1 MPTRLAPVSETT
13 KPAPFPFETADLQDD
28 AAVKTNAGADAA
40 LPTDAALQDVKVPPP
55 GDRSVSATE
64 APVIPITDQP
74 RLLVLDGHSM
84 AFRAFFALPA
94 DKFSTANG
102 QHTNAIH
109 GFTSMLINLI
119 KEQKPTHVA
128 VAFDVSDET
137 THRKAEYSE
146 YKGGRNETPMEM
158 SGQIDLID
166 KVMQAWGIKTIKMPG
181 YEADDILATLAAM
194 GEKAGYEV
202 LLVTGDRDAFQLITD
217 NVFVLYPRKGVS
229 DIPRLD
235 TAAIQEKY
243 FVTPPQYSDLAAL
256 VGESADNLPGIP
268 GVGPKTAAK
277 WINLYGGLEGVLE
290 NADAIGGK
298 VGDALRENV
307 EAVKRNR
314 RLNRLHTDLDLP
326 LTLDDLAEPRPDE
339 AALEQLFDDLEF
351 KTIRTRLF
359 ALYSS
364 EELESAERESIDTPD
379 FTTPAGA
386 TELSAF
392 LASGAGTRSAVAVDL
407 VPGRIGEDAAA
418 LAIVRDDAAVYIDL
432 ASQDAEAENVL
443 AEWLRDAQAPK
454 VMHGYKAALKAL
466 SSRGL
471 GLEGVV
477 DDTSISGYLIQPDR
491 RTYELSEL
499 AQHHLNISISPETAK
514 AGQLELSFDGDDA
527 AASGALVQAAAV
539 VQALSRHFESE
550 LKERKAEDLL
560 TTLELPVSRVLADME
575 LAGIAIDMPRLEEQ
589 LADLSKVIDN
599 AQELAFAAIGHEVNL
614 GSPKQLQTVLFEELQ
629 LPKTKKIKSGYT
641 TDAASLKNL
650 LEKTGHEFLVQLM
663 AHRESS
669 KLRQMLESLKKS
681 VTDDGRIHTTYAQNV
696 AATGR
701 ISSNNPNLQNIPI
714 RSEEGRRVRGI
725 FVVSDGYDCLLSAD
739 YSQIEMRI
747 MAHLSGDAGLIQAYK
762 EGEDL
767 HRFVGSNIFHVP
779 TEEVTSAMRSKVK
792 AMSYGLA
799 YGLTSFG
806 LSKQLE
812 ISVDEARTLMKDYFD
827 RFGAVRDYLRGV
839 VDQARV
845 DGYTAT
851 IEGRRRYLPDLTST
865 DRQLRENAERIALNS
880 PIQGSAADIIKRAM
894 LGVHSE
900 LEAQGLKSRMLLQV
914 HDELVLEV
922 ANGERAAVEKLVTE
936 QMGAAAQLTV
946 PLDVQIGVGSSWY
959 EAGH

>member
-1 MPTRLAPVSETT
+1 MST
-13 KPAPFPFETADLQDD
+13 PAGP
-28 AAVKTNAGADAA
+28 
-40 LPTDAALQDVKVPPP
+40 
-55 GDRSVSATE
+55 SVSATE
-64 APVIPITDQP
+64 APVIPLTDQP

-94 DKFSTANG
+94 DKFSTARG

-119 KEQKPTHVA
+119 KEQKPTHIA
-128 VAFDVSDET
+128 VAFDVSDDT

-146 YKGGRNETPMEM
+146 YKGGRNETPREM

-166 KVMQAWGIKTIKMPG
+166 KVMGAWGIKTIKMPG

-202 LLVTGDRDAFQLITD
+202 LLVSGDRDAFQLITD

-229 DIPRLD
+229 DIPRMD
-235 TAAIQEKY
+235 AAAVQEKY
-243 FVTPPQYSDLAAL
+243 FVSPGQYSDLAAL
-256 VGESADNLPGIP
+256 VGETADNLPGVP

-290 NADAIGGK
+290 HLDAIGGK
-298 VGDALRENV
+298 VGDALRANV
-307 EAVKRNR
+307 DAVKRNR
-314 RLNRLHTDLDLP
+314 KLNRLHTDLDLP
-326 LTLDDLAEPRPDE
+326 VSLDELADPQPDRE
-339 AALEQLFDDLEF
+339 ALEALFDDLEF
-351 KTIRTRLF
+351 KTIRARLF
-359 ALYSS
+359 ELYAG
-364 EELESAERESIDTPD
+364 EVPEAERETLESRD
-379 FTTPAGA
+379 FAA
-386 TELSAF
+386 LQDADALRRF
-392 LASGAGTRSAVAVDL
+392 LEAGTGQRSALAVDVL
-407 VPGRIGEDAAA
+407 PGRIGEDADAV
-418 LAIVRDDAAVYIDL
+418 AIVRDDAAAYIDL
-432 ASQDAEAENVL
+432 TALDADAENVL
-443 AEWLRDAQAPK
+443 VQWLRDKGSPK
-454 VMHGYKAALKAL
+454 VMHGYKAGLKAL
-466 SSRGL
+466 TNRGL

-477 DDTSISGYLIQPDR
+477 DDTSISGYLIEPDR
-491 RTYELSEL
+491 RTYELAEL
-499 AQHHLNISISPETAK
+499 AQHHLNIHVSPEAAK
-514 AGQLELSFDGDDA
+514 AGQLELAFDDDAA
-527 AASGALVQAAAV
+527 AASGALVQVAAV
-539 VQALSRHFESE
+539 VHKLSRFFESE
-550 LKERKAEDLL
+550 LQERKAEELL
-560 TTLELPVSRVLADME
+560 ATLELPVSRVLADME
-575 LAGIAIDMPRLEEQ
+575 QTGIAVSMDLMDEQ
-589 LADLSKVIDN
+589 LADLARVIDD
-599 AQELAFAAIGHEVNL
+599 AQERAFAAIGHEVNL
-614 GSPKQLQTVLFEELQ
+614 GSPKQLQTVLFDELQ

-663 AHRESS
+663 AHRESA
-669 KLRQMLESLKKS
+669 KLRQMVETLKKS
-681 VTDDGRIHTTYAQNV
+681 VAEDGRIHTTYAQNV

-725 FVVSDGYDCLLSAD
+725 FVVSDGYECLLSAD

-747 MAHLSGDAGLIQAYK
+747 MAHLSGDAGLIEAYRQ
-762 EGEDL
+762 GEDL
-767 HRFVGSNIFHVP
+767 HRFVGSSIFHVP
-779 TEEVTSAMRSKVK
+779 PAEVTSAMRSKVK

-812 ISVDEARTLMKDYFD
+812 ISVDEARTLMKNYFD

-839 VDQARV
+839 VDQARI
-845 DGYTAT
+845 DGYTST

-865 DRQLRENAERIALNS
+865 NRQLRENAERIALNS

-900 LEAQGLKSRMLLQV
+900 LAAQGLKSRMLLQV

-922 ANGERAAVEKLVTE
+922 ATGEREAVEKLVTE
-936 QMGAAAQLTV
+936 QMGAAAQLSV

-959 EAGH
+959 DAGH

>member
-1 MPTRLAPVSETT
+1 
-13 KPAPFPFETADLQDD
+13 
-28 AAVKTNAGADAA
+28 
-40 LPTDAALQDVKVPPP
+40 
-55 GDRSVSATE
+55 
-64 APVIPITDQP
+64 
-74 RLLVLDGHSM
+74 M

-128 VAFDVSDET
+128 VAFDVSDDT

-146 YKGGRNETPMEM
+146 YKGGRNETPREM

-181 YEADDILATLAAM
+181 YEADDILATLATM
-194 GEKAGYEV
+194 GEKAGFEV
-202 LLVTGDRDAFQLITD
+202 LLVSGDRDAFQLITE

-229 DIPRLD
+229 DIPRMD
-235 TAAIQEKY
+235 AAAIQKKY

-256 VGESADNLPGIP
+256 VGETSDNLPGVP

-290 NADAIGGK
+290 HLDAIGGK

-307 EAVKRNR
+307 EDVKRNR
-314 RLNRLHTDLDLP
+314 RLNRLHTDLELP
-326 LTLDDLAEPRPDE
+326 VTLEDLADPRPDE
-339 AALEQLFDDLEF
+339 AALEQLFDELEF
-351 KTIRTRLF
+351 KTIRARLF
-359 ALYSS
+359 DLYGS
-364 EELESAERESIDTPD
+364 EDLEPAERESVDIPEYV
-379 FTTPAGA
+379 TPAEA
-386 TELSAF
+386 AQLTAF
-392 LASGAGTRSAVAVDL
+392 LAAGAGKRSAVAVDL

-418 LAIVRDDAAVYIDL
+418 IAIVRDHAGVYIDL
-432 ASQDAEAENVL
+432 AAQDAEAENVL
-443 AEWLRDAQAPK
+443 ADWLRDPASPK

-491 RTYELSEL
+491 RTYELAEL
-499 AQHHLNISISPETAK
+499 AQHHLNVSISAETSK
-514 AGQLELSFDGDDA
+514 AGQLELAFDGDDA
-527 AASGALVQAAAV
+527 AAADALVQVAAV

-550 LKERKAEDLL
+550 LTERKAGDLL
-560 TTLELPVSRVLADME
+560 TTLELPVSRVLAEME
-575 LAGIAIDMPRLEEQ
+575 TAGIAVDMQRMDEQ
-589 LADLSKVIDN
+589 LADLAKVIDN

-614 GSPKQLQTVLFEELQ
+614 GSPKQLQTVLFDELQ

-681 VTDDGRIHTTYAQNV
+681 VTEDGRIHTTYAQNV

-725 FVVSDGYDCLLSAD
+725 FVVSDGYECLLSAD

-747 MAHLSGDAGLIQAYK
+747 MAHLSGDAGLIQAYRD
-762 EGEDL
+762 GEDL

-779 TEEVTSAMRSKVK
+779 TDQVTSAMRSKVK

-839 VDQARV
+839 VDQARI
-845 DGYTAT
+845 DGFTAT

-894 LGVHSE
+894 LGVQAE
-900 LEAQGLKSRMLLQV
+900 LASQGLKSRMLLQV

-922 ANGERAAVEKLVTE
+922 APGEREAVEKLVTE
-936 QMGAAAQLTV
+936 QMGSAADLSV
-946 PLDVQIGVGSSWY
+946 PLDVQIGVGPSWY
-959 EAGH
+959 DAGH

>member
-1 MPTRLAPVSETT
+1 VSETT
-13 KPAPFPFETADLQDD
+13 KPAPFPVSADP
-28 AAVKTNAGADAA
+28 AGAAENASVLVAEPVAEPRGGAA
-40 LPTDAALQDVKVPPP
+40 E
-55 GDRSVSATE
+55 VSATQ
-64 APVIPITDQP
+64 APVVPITDQP
-74 RLLVLDGHSM
+74 RLMVLDGHSM

-119 KEQKPTHVA
+119 KEQKPTHIA
-128 VAFDVSDET
+128 VAFDVSDDT
-137 THRKAEYSE
+137 THRKAEYSD
-146 YKGGRNETPMEM
+146 YKGGRNETPREM

-166 KVMQAWGIKTIKMPG
+166 KVMGAWGIKTIKMPG
-181 YEADDILATLAAM
+181 YEADDILATLATM
-194 GEKAGYEV
+194 GEKAGFEV
-202 LLVTGDRDAFQLITD
+202 LLVSGDRDAFQLITD
-217 NVFVLYPRKGVS
+217 NVVVLYPKKGVS
-229 DIPRLD
+229 DIPRMD
-235 TAAIQEKY
+235 AAAIQAKY
-243 FVTPPQYSDLAAL
+243 FVSPAQYSDLAAL
-256 VGESADNLPGIP
+256 VGESADNLPGVP

-277 WINLYGGLEGVLE
+277 WINLYGGLEGVLG
-290 NADAIGGK
+290 NLDSIGGK
-298 VGDALRENV
+298 VGDALREYV
-307 EAVKRNR
+307 EDVKRNR

-326 LTLDDLAEPRPDE
+326 VTLDELAEPRPDQ
-339 AALEQLFDDLEF
+339 AALEELFDTLEF

-359 ALYSS
+359 ALYGS
-364 EELESAERESIDTPD
+364 EAPEAAERESIDTPD
-379 FTTPAGA
+379 FVTPAGA
-386 TELSAF
+386 AGLGAF
-392 LASGAGTRSAVAVDL
+392 LAAGAGQRSAVAIDL

-418 LAIVRDDAAVYIDL
+418 LAIVRDGAAAYIDL
-432 ASQDAEAENVL
+432 AGQDADAENLL
-443 AEWLRDAQAPK
+443 AAWLRDPGSPK
-454 VMHGYKAALKAL
+454 VVHGFKAALKAL
-466 SSRGL
+466 TARGL
-471 GLEGVV
+471 ELEGVV

-491 RTYELSEL
+491 RSYELAEL
-499 AQHHLNISISPETAK
+499 AQHHLNIAVSTAAAK
-514 AGQLELSFDGDDA
+514 AGQLELDFDGDDA
-527 AASGALVQAAAV
+527 AAAGALVQAAAV
-539 VQALSRHFESE
+539 VHALSRYFEAE
-550 LKERKAEDLL
+550 LKERKAEELL
-560 TTLELPVSRVLADME
+560 STLELPVSRVLADME
-575 LAGIAIDMPRLEEQ
+575 LAGIAIDMRRMDEQ
-589 LADLSKVIDN
+589 LADLAKVIDN

-614 GSPKQLQTVLFEELQ
+614 GSPKQLQTVLFEELG

-641 TDAASLKNL
+641 TDAASLKTL

-663 AHRESS
+663 AHRESA

-681 VTDDGRIHTTYAQNV
+681 VTEDGRIHTTYAQNV

-725 FVVSDGYDCLLSAD
+725 FVVSEGYECLLSAD

-747 MAHLSGDAGLIQAYK
+747 MAHLSGDAGLIAAYQ

-779 TEEVTSAMRSKVK
+779 VEQVTSAMRSKVK

-812 ISVDEARTLMKDYFD
+812 ISVDEARTLMKEYFD

-839 VDQARV
+839 VDQARI

-894 LGVHSE
+894 LGVHAG
-900 LEAQGLKSRMLLQV
+900 LQAQGLKSRMLLQV

-922 ANGERAAVEKLVTE
+922 ATGERAAVEKLVIE
-936 QMGAAAQLTV
+936 QMGAAADLSV
-946 PLDVQIGVGSSWY
+946 PLDVQIGVGPTWY

>member
-1 MPTRLAPVSETT
+1 MSETT
-13 KPAPFPFETADLQDD
+13 KPAPIPSATQTLEDIAVSSPD
-28 AAVKTNAGADAA
+28 A
-40 LPTDAALQDVKVPPP
+40 P
-55 GDRSVSATE
+55 SVSATE
-64 APVIPITDQP
+64 APVVPLTEQP

-94 DKFSTANG
+94 DKFSTARG

-128 VAFDVSDET
+128 VAFDVSDDT
-137 THRKAEYSE
+137 THRKAEYSD
-146 YKGGRNETPMEM
+146 YKGGRNETPREM

-166 KVMQAWGIKTIKMPG
+166 QVMGAWGIKTIKMPG

-202 LLVTGDRDAFQLITD
+202 LLVSGDRDAFQLITD
-217 NVFVLYPRKGVS
+217 NVFVLYPKKGVS
-229 DIPRLD
+229 DIPRMD
-235 TAAIQEKY
+235 AAAVEEKY
-243 FVTPPQYSDLAAL
+243 FVSPSRYSDLAAL
-256 VGESADNLPGIP
+256 VGETADNLPGVP

-290 NADAIGGK
+290 HLDAIGGK
-298 VGDALRENV
+298 VGDSLRANV
-307 EAVKRNR
+307 DAVKRNR
-314 RLNRLHTDLDLP
+314 KLNQLHTDLDLP
-326 LTLDDLAEPRPDE
+326 VTLDELADPRPDQQ
-339 AALEQLFDDLEF
+339 ALEELFDELEF

-359 ALYSS
+359 DLYAS
-364 EELESAERESIDTPD
+364 EAPAPEREALETRD
-379 FTTPAGA
+379 FATLTDADALRAFLEAGA
-386 TELSAF
+386 
-392 LASGAGTRSAVAVDL
+392 GQRSALAVDVL
-407 VPGRIGEDAAA
+407 PGRIGEDADAV
-418 LAIVRDDAAVYIDL
+418 AIVRDDAAAYVELTTLDADSENIL
-432 ASQDAEAENVL
+432 AQ
-443 AEWLRDAQAPK
+443 WLRDADSPK

-466 SSRGL
+466 ANRGF

-491 RTYELSEL
+491 RTYELGEL
-499 AQHHLNISISPETAK
+499 AQFHLNIHITPEAAK
-514 AGQLELSFDGDDA
+514 AGQLELAFDDDAA
-527 AASGALVQAAAV
+527 AASGALVQVAAV
-539 VQALSRHFESE
+539 VHKLSRFFESE
-550 LKERKAEDLL
+550 LKDRKAEDLL
-560 TTLELPVSRVLADME
+560 ATLELPVSRVLADME
-575 LAGIAIDMPRLEEQ
+575 KTGIAVSMELMDEQ
-589 LADLSKVIDN
+589 LADLARVIDD
-599 AQELAFAAIGHEVNL
+599 AQERAFAAIGHEVNL
-614 GSPKQLQTVLFEELQ
+614 GSPKQLQAVLFEELQ

-663 AHRESS
+663 AHRESA
-669 KLRQMLESLKKS
+669 KLRQMVETLKKS
-681 VTDDGRIHTTYAQNV
+681 VAEDGRIHTTYAQNV

-725 FVVSDGYDCLLSAD
+725 FVVSDGYECLLSAD

-747 MAHLSGDAGLIQAYK
+747 MAHLSGDAGLIEAYR

-767 HRFVGSNIFHVP
+767 HRFVGSSIFHVP
-779 TEEVTSAMRSKVK
+779 PAEVTSAMRSKVK

-812 ISVDEARTLMKDYFD
+812 ISVDEARNLMKDYFD

-894 LGVHSE
+894 LGVHAE
-900 LEAQGLKSRMLLQV
+900 LAAQGLKSRLLLQV

-922 ANGERAAVEKLVTE
+922 AKGEREAVEKLVTE
-936 QMGAAAQLTV
+936 QMAAAAELSV
-946 PLDVQIGVGSSWY
+946 PLEVQIGVGTSWY
-959 EAGH
+959 DAGH

>member
-1 MPTRLAPVSETT
+1 MSETT
-13 KPAPFPFETADLQDD
+13 KPAPFPSETAVLD
-28 AAVKTNAGADAA
+28 ADAA
-40 LPTDAALQDVKVPPP
+40 LQGISVPPSA
-55 GDRSVSATE
+55 GGRVSATE
-64 APVIPITDQP
+64 APVIPLTDQP

-146 YKGGRNETPMEM
+146 YKGGRNETPREM

-166 KVMQAWGIKTIKMPG
+166 KVMQAWGITTIKMPG

-202 LLVTGDRDAFQLITD
+202 LLVSGDRDAFQLITE

-229 DIPRLD
+229 DIPRMD
-235 TAAIQEKY
+235 AAAIQEKY

-256 VGESADNLPGIP
+256 VGETADNLPGVP

-277 WINLYGGLEGVLE
+277 WINLYGGLEGVLA
-290 NADAIGGK
+290 NLDAIGGK
-298 VGDALRENV
+298 VGVSLRENV
-307 EAVKRNR
+307 EDVKRNR
-314 RLNRLHTDLDLP
+314 RLNRLHTDLELP
-326 LTLDDLAEPRPDE
+326 VTLQDLADPRPDE
-339 AALEQLFDDLEF
+339 AALEQLFDELEF
-351 KTIRTRLF
+351 KTIRARLF
-359 ALYSS
+359 ALYGT
-364 EELESAERESIDTPD
+364 EDLEPAERESVDIPEYV
-379 FTTPAGA
+379 TPADA
-386 TELSAF
+386 AELGAF
-392 LASGAGTRSAVAVDL
+392 LAAGAGIRSAVAVDL

-418 LAIVRDDAAVYIDL
+418 IAIVHDHAAAYIDL
-432 ASQDAEAENVL
+432 ATQDAEAENIL
-443 AEWLRDAQAPK
+443 ADWLRDPASPK

-491 RTYELSEL
+491 RTYELAEL
-499 AQHHLNISISPETAK
+499 AQHHLNVSISAETSK
-514 AGQLELSFDGDDA
+514 AGQLELAFDGDDTA
-527 AASGALVQAAAV
+527 AADALVQAAAV

-550 LKERKAEDLL
+550 LIERKAGDLL

-575 LAGIAIDMPRLEEQ
+575 AAGIAVDMQRMEEQ
-589 LADLSKVIDN
+589 LADLAKVIDN

-614 GSPKQLQTVLFEELQ
+614 GSPKQLQTVLFDELQ

-641 TDAASLKNL
+641 TDAASLKSL

-681 VTDDGRIHTTYAQNV
+681 VTEDGRIHTTYAQNV

-725 FVVSDGYDCLLSAD
+725 FVVSDGYECLLSAD

-747 MAHLSGDAGLIQAYK
+747 MAHLSGDAGLIQAYRD
-762 EGEDL
+762 GEDL

-779 TEEVTSAMRSKVK
+779 TDQVTSAMRSKVK

-839 VDQARV
+839 VDQARI
-845 DGYTAT
+845 DGFTAT

-894 LGVHSE
+894 LGVQAE
-900 LEAQGLKSRMLLQV
+900 LAAQGLKSRMLLQV

-922 ANGERAAVEKLVTE
+922 APGEREAVEKLVTE
-936 QMGAAAQLTV
+936 QMGSAADLSV
-946 PLDVQIGVGSSWY
+946 PLDVQIGVGPSWY
-959 EAGH
+959 DAGH

>member
-1 MPTRLAPVSETT
+1 MATRLAPVSETT
-13 KPAPFPFETADLQDD
+13 KPAPFPSASETLQEV
-28 AAVKTNAGADAA
+28 AVQSPAS
-40 LPTDAALQDVKVPPP
+40 
-55 GDRSVSATE
+55 RSVSATE

-119 KEQKPTHVA
+119 KEQKPTHIA

-137 THRKAEYSE
+137 THRKAEYSD
-146 YKGGRNETPMEM
+146 YKGGRNETPREM

-256 VGESADNLPGIP
+256 VGESADNLPGVP

-290 NADAIGGK
+290 HLDAIGGK

-307 EAVKRNR
+307 EDVKRNR

-326 LTLDDLAEPRPDE
+326 VTLDELAEPRPDE

-364 EELESAERESIDTPD
+364 DEVESAERESIEAPD
-379 FTTPAGA
+379 FITPADA
-386 TELSAF
+386 AELSAF
-392 LASGAGTRSAVAVDL
+392 LAAGAGQRSAVAVDL

-418 LAIVRDDAAVYIDL
+418 LAIVRDDAAAYIDL
-432 ASQDAEAENVL
+432 ATQDAEAENVL
-443 AEWLRDAQAPK
+443 ADWLRDGSSPK

-466 SSRGL
+466 TARGL
-471 GLEGVV
+471 GLEGVA

-491 RTYELSEL
+491 RTYELAEL

-514 AGQLELSFDGDDA
+514 AGQLELAFDGDDVA
-527 AASGALVQAAAV
+527 AAGALVRVAAV
-539 VQALSRHFESE
+539 VQALSRYFESE
-550 LKERKAEDLL
+550 LKEREAADLL
-560 TTLELPVSRVLADME
+560 ATLELPVSLVLADME
-575 LAGIAIDMPRLEEQ
+575 LAGIAIDMPRMDEQ
-589 LADLSKVIDN
+589 LADLAKVIDN

-614 GSPKQLQTVLFEELQ
+614 GSPKQLQTVLFDELQ

-681 VTDDGRIHTTYAQNV
+681 VTEDDRIHTTYAQNV

-725 FVVSDGYDCLLSAD
+725 FVVSEGYDCLLSAD

-762 EGEDL
+762 DGEDL

-779 TEEVTSAMRSKVK
+779 TDQVTSAMRSKVK

-839 VDQARV
+839 VDQARI

-894 LGVHSE
+894 LGVHAE
-900 LEAQGLKSRMLLQV
+900 LAAQGLKSRMLLQV

-922 ANGERAAVEKLVTE
+922 AKGERDAVEKLVTE
-936 QMGAAAQLTV
+936 QMGSAADLSV
-946 PLDVQIGVGSSWY
+946 PLDVQIGVGPSWY
-959 EAGH
+959 DAGH

>member
-1 MPTRLAPVSETT
+1 
-13 KPAPFPFETADLQDD
+13 
-28 AAVKTNAGADAA
+28 
-40 LPTDAALQDVKVPPP
+40 
-55 GDRSVSATE
+55 
-64 APVIPITDQP
+64 
-74 RLLVLDGHSM
+74 M

-119 KEQKPTHVA
+119 KDQQPTHVA

-146 YKGGRNETPMEM
+146 YKGGRNETPREM

-181 YEADDILATLAAM
+181 YEADDVLATLAAM
-194 GEKAGYEV
+194 GEKAGFEV

-235 TAAIQEKY
+235 AAAIQEKY

-256 VGESADNLPGIP
+256 VGETADNLPGVP

-290 NADAIGGK
+290 HLDSIGGK

-307 EAVKRNR
+307 EDVKRNR
-314 RLNRLHTDLDLP
+314 RLNRLHTDLELP
-326 LTLDDLAEPRPDE
+326 VTLDELAEPRPDE
-339 AALEQLFDDLEF
+339 AALEQLFDELEF

-359 ALYSS
+359 ALYGSDAV
-364 EELESAERESIDTPD
+364 EPAERESIDVPD
-379 FTTPAGA
+379 YVTPADA
-386 TELSAF
+386 AELEAF
-392 LASGAGTRSAVAVDL
+392 LAAGAGKRSAVAVDL

-418 LAIVRDDAAVYIDL
+418 LAIVRDDAAAYIDL
-432 ASQDAEAENVL
+432 AAQDAAAENVL
-443 AEWLRDAQAPK
+443 AGWLRDVEAPK

-477 DDTSISGYLIQPDR
+477 DDTSISGYLIEPDR
-491 RTYELSEL
+491 RTYELAEL
-499 AQHHLNISISPETAK
+499 AQHHLNISITSETAK

-527 AASGALVQAAAV
+527 AAAGALVHVAAV
-539 VQALSRHFESE
+539 VQALSRFFGSE
-550 LKERKAEDLL
+550 LTERKAADLL
-560 TTLELPVSRVLADME
+560 ATLELPVSRVLADME
-575 LAGIAIDMPRLEEQ
+575 LAGIAIDMPRMDEQ
-589 LADLSKVIDN
+589 VADLAKVIDN

-725 FVVSDGYDCLLSAD
+725 FVVSDGYECLLSAD

-747 MAHLSGDAGLIQAYK
+747 MAHLSGDEGLIQAYL

-779 TEEVTSAMRSKVK
+779 TDQVTSAMRSKVK

-839 VDQARV
+839 VDQARI

-894 LGVHSE
+894 LGVHAE
-900 LEAQGLKSRMLLQV
+900 LAAQGLKSRMLLQV

-922 ANGERAAVEKLVTE
+922 ATGEREAVEKLVTE
-936 QMGAAAQLTV
+936 QMAGAADLSV
-946 PLDVQIGVGSSWY
+946 PLDVQIGVGPSWY
-959 EAGH
+959 DAGH

>member
-1 MPTRLAPVSETT
+1 MSETT
-13 KPAPFPFETADLQDD
+13 KPAPFPSASETLQEV
-28 AAVKTNAGADAA
+28 AAPSPAS
-40 LPTDAALQDVKVPPP
+40 
-55 GDRSVSATE
+55 RSVSATE
-64 APVIPITDQP
+64 APVIPLTDQP

-137 THRKAEYSE
+137 THRKAEYSD
-146 YKGGRNETPMEM
+146 YKGGRNETPREM

-235 TAAIQEKY
+235 AAAIQEKY

-256 VGESADNLPGIP
+256 VGESADNLPGVP

-290 NADAIGGK
+290 HLDAIGGK

-307 EAVKRNR
+307 EDVKRNR

-326 LTLDDLAEPRPDE
+326 VTLDELAEPRPDE

-364 EELESAERESIDTPD
+364 EEVESAEREDIGTPD
-379 FTTPAGA
+379 FVTPAGA
-386 TELSAF
+386 AELSAF
-392 LASGAGTRSAVAVDL
+392 LAAGAGQRSAVAVDL

-418 LAIVRDDAAVYIDL
+418 LAIVRDGAAAYIDL
-432 ASQDAEAENVL
+432 AGQDADAENVL
-443 AEWLRDAQAPK
+443 ADWLRDGNSPK

-466 SSRGL
+466 TARGL
-471 GLEGVV
+471 ELEGVV

-491 RTYELSEL
+491 RTYELAEL
-499 AQHHLNISISPETAK
+499 AQHHLNISLSSDTAK
-514 AGQLELSFDGDDA
+514 AGQLELAFDGDDSA
-527 AASGALVQAAAV
+527 AAGPLVQVAAV
-539 VQALSRHFESE
+539 VHSLSRYFESE

-575 LAGIAIDMPRLEEQ
+575 LAGIAISMPLMEDQ

-614 GSPKQLQTVLFEELQ
+614 GSPKQLQTVLFDELQ

-681 VTDDGRIHTTYAQNV
+681 VTEDGRIHTTYAQNV

-725 FVVSDGYDCLLSAD
+725 FVVSEGYECLLSAD

-762 EGEDL
+762 DGEDL

-779 TEEVTSAMRSKVK
+779 TDQVTSAMRSKVK

-894 LGVHSE
+894 LGVHAE
-900 LEAQGLKSRMLLQV
+900 LAARGLKSRMLLQV

-922 ANGERAAVEKLVTE
+922 AKGEREAVEQLVTE
-936 QMGAAAQLTV
+936 QMGSAAELSV
-946 PLDVQIGVGSSWY
+946 PLDVQIGVGPSWY
-959 EAGH
+959 DAGH

>member
-1 MPTRLAPVSETT
+1 MSS
-13 KPAPFPFETADLQDD
+13 PAGP
-28 AAVKTNAGADAA
+28 
-40 LPTDAALQDVKVPPP
+40 
-55 GDRSVSATE
+55 SVSATE
-64 APVIPITDQP
+64 APVIPLTDQP

-94 DKFSTANG
+94 DKFSTARG

-119 KEQKPTHVA
+119 KEQKPTHIA
-128 VAFDVSDET
+128 VAFDVSDDT

-146 YKGGRNETPMEM
+146 YKGGRNETPREM

-166 KVMQAWGIKTIKMPG
+166 KVMGAWGIKTIKMPG

-202 LLVTGDRDAFQLITD
+202 LLVSGDRDAFQLITD

-229 DIPRLD
+229 DIPRMD
-235 TAAIQEKY
+235 AAAVQEKY
-243 FVTPPQYSDLAAL
+243 FVSPGQYSDLAAL
-256 VGESADNLPGIP
+256 VGETADNLPGVP

-290 NADAIGGK
+290 HLDAIGGK
-298 VGDALRENV
+298 VGDALRDNV
-307 EAVKRNR
+307 DAVKRNR
-314 RLNRLHTDLDLP
+314 KLNRLHTDLDLP
-326 LTLDDLAEPRPDE
+326 VTLDDLADPQPDRE
-339 AALEQLFDDLEF
+339 ALEALFDDLEF
-351 KTIRTRLF
+351 KTIRARLF
-359 ALYSS
+359 ELYAA
-364 EELESAERESIDTPD
+364 EIPEAERETLESRD
-379 FTTPAGA
+379 FA
-386 TELSAF
+386 TLQDAEELRAF
-392 LASGAGTRSAVAVDL
+392 LEAGTGQRSALAVDVL
-407 VPGRIGEDAAA
+407 QGRIGEDADAV
-418 LAIVRDDAAVYIDL
+418 AIVRDDAAAYIDL
-432 ASQDAEAENVL
+432 TALDADAENVL
-443 AEWLRDAQAPK
+443 VQWLRDKGSPK
-454 VMHGYKAALKAL
+454 VMHGYKAGLKAL
-466 SSRGL
+466 ANRGL

-477 DDTSISGYLIQPDR
+477 DDTSISGYLIEPDR
-491 RTYELSEL
+491 RTYELAEL
-499 AQHHLNISISPETAK
+499 AQHHLNIHVSPEAAK
-514 AGQLELSFDGDDA
+514 AGQLELAFDDDAA
-527 AASGALVQAAAV
+527 AASGALVQVAAV
-539 VQALSRHFESE
+539 VHKLSRFFESE
-550 LKERKAEDLL
+550 MQERKAEELL
-560 TTLELPVSRVLADME
+560 ATLELPVSRVLADME
-575 LAGIAIDMPRLEEQ
+575 QTGIAVSMELMDEQ
-589 LADLSKVIDN
+589 LADLARVIDD
-599 AQELAFAAIGHEVNL
+599 AQERAFAAIGHEVNL
-614 GSPKQLQTVLFEELQ
+614 GSPKQLQTVLFDELQ

-663 AHRESS
+663 AHRESA
-669 KLRQMLESLKKS
+669 KLRQMVETLKKS
-681 VTDDGRIHTTYAQNV
+681 VAEDGRIHTTYAQNV

-725 FVVSDGYDCLLSAD
+725 FVVSDGYECLLSAD

-747 MAHLSGDAGLIQAYK
+747 MAHLSGDAGLIEAYRQ
-762 EGEDL
+762 GEDL
-767 HRFVGSNIFHVP
+767 HRFVGSSIFHVP
-779 TEEVTSAMRSKVK
+779 PAEVTSAMRSKVK

-812 ISVDEARTLMKDYFD
+812 ISVDEARTLMKNYFD

-839 VDQARV
+839 VDQARI

-865 DRQLRENAERIALNS
+865 NRQLRENAERIALNS

-900 LEAQGLKSRMLLQV
+900 LAAQGLKSRMLLQV

-922 ANGERAAVEKLVTE
+922 ATGEREAVEKLVTE
-936 QMGAAAQLTV
+936 QMGAAAQLSV

-959 EAGH
+959 DAGH

>member
-1 MPTRLAPVSETT
+1 V
-13 KPAPFPFETADLQDD
+13 
-28 AAVKTNAGADAA
+28 V
-40 LPTDAALQDVKVPPP
+40 
-55 GDRSVSATE
+55 
-64 APVIPITDQP
+64 PITDQP
-74 RLLVLDGHSM
+74 RLMVLDGHSM

-94 DKFSTANG
+94 DKFSTMNG

-119 KEQKPTHVA
+119 KEQKPTHIA

-137 THRKAEYSE
+137 THRKTEYSD
-146 YKGGRNETPMEM
+146 YKGGRNETPREM

-166 KVMQAWGIKTIKMPG
+166 QVMAAWGIKTIKLPG
-181 YEADDILATLAAM
+181 YEADDILATLATM

-202 LLVTGDRDAFQLITD
+202 LLVSGDRDAFQLITD
-217 NVFVLYPRKGVS
+217 NVFVLYPKKGVS
-229 DIPRLD
+229 DIPRMD
-235 TAAIQEKY
+235 AEAIQEKY
-243 FVTPPQYSDLAAL
+243 FVSPAQYSDLAAL
-256 VGESADNLPGIP
+256 VGESADNLPGVP

-290 NADAIGGK
+290 NLDSIGGK
-298 VGDALRENV
+298 VGDALREHV
-307 EAVKRNR
+307 ESVKRNR
-314 RLNRLHTDLDLP
+314 RLNRLHTDLELP
-326 LTLDDLAEPRPDE
+326 VTLDELADPRPDQ
-339 AALEQLFDDLEF
+339 AALEELFDTLEF
-351 KTIRTRLF
+351 KTIRARLF
-359 ALYSS
+359 ALYGD
-364 EELESAERESIDTPD
+364 EAPENAERESLDTPD
-379 FTTPAGA
+379 YVTPADA
-386 TELSAF
+386 AELAAF
-392 LASGAGTRSAVAVDL
+392 LAAGAAQRSAVAVDL

-418 LAIVRDDAAVYIDL
+418 LAIVRDGAAAYIEL
-432 ASQDAEAENVL
+432 AGQDAESENVL
-443 AEWLRDAQAPK
+443 AAWLRDSEAPK
-454 VMHGYKAALKAL
+454 VLHGFKAALKAL
-466 SSRGL
+466 AARGL
-471 GLEGVV
+471 VLEGVV
-477 DDTSISGYLIQPDR
+477 DDTSISGYLIEPDR
-491 RTYELSEL
+491 RTYELAEL
-499 AQHHLNISISPETAK
+499 AQHHLNIGLSTAAAK
-514 AGQLELSFDGDDA
+514 AGQLELDFDGDEA
-527 AASGALVQAAAV
+527 AAGALVQVAAV
-539 VQALSRHFESE
+539 VHALSRFFEAE
-550 LKERKAEDLL
+550 LKERQAQQLL
-560 TTLELPVSRVLADME
+560 STLELPVSRVLADME
-575 LAGIAIDMPRLEEQ
+575 LAGISIDMERMEEQ
-589 LADLSKVIDN
+589 LSDLAKVIDN

-663 AHRESS
+663 AHRESA
-669 KLRQMLESLKKS
+669 KLRQMLETLKKS
-681 VTDDGRIHTTYAQNV
+681 VAEDGRIHTTYAQNV

-725 FVVSDGYDCLLSAD
+725 FVVSEGYECLLSAD

-747 MAHLSGDAGLIQAYK
+747 MAHLSGDAGLIAAYR

-812 ISVDEARTLMKDYFD
+812 ISVDEARTLMKEYFD

-839 VDQARV
+839 VDQARI

-851 IEGRRRYLPDLTST
+851 IEGRRRYLPDLTSS

-894 LGVHSE
+894 LGVSSALAE
-900 LEAQGLKSRMLLQV
+900 QGLKSRMLLQV

-922 ANGERAAVEKLVTE
+922 ATGEREAVEKLVTE
-936 QMGAAAQLTV
+936 QMGAAADLSV
-946 PLDVQIGVGSSWY
+946 PLDVQIGVGPTWY
-959 EAGH
+959 DAGH

>member
-1 MPTRLAPVSETT
+1 MATRLAPVSETT
-13 KPAPFPFETADLQDD
+13 KPAPIPSTTQTLQDIAVSSPD
-28 AAVKTNAGADAA
+28 A
-40 LPTDAALQDVKVPPP
+40 P
-55 GDRSVSATE
+55 SVSATE
-64 APVIPITDQP
+64 APVVPLTEQP

-94 DKFSTANG
+94 DKFSTARG

-128 VAFDVSDET
+128 VAFDVSDDT
-137 THRKAEYSE
+137 THRKAEYSD
-146 YKGGRNETPMEM
+146 YKGGRNETPREM

-166 KVMQAWGIKTIKMPG
+166 QVMGAWGIKTIKMPG

-202 LLVTGDRDAFQLITD
+202 LLVSGDRDAFQLITD

-229 DIPRLD
+229 DIPRMD
-235 TAAIQEKY
+235 AAAIEAKY
-243 FVTPPQYSDLAAL
+243 FVSPSRYSDLAAL
-256 VGESADNLPGIP
+256 VGETADNLPGVP

-290 NADAIGGK
+290 HLDAIGGK
-298 VGDALRENV
+298 VGDALRDNV
-307 EAVKRNR
+307 DAVKRNR
-314 RLNRLHTDLDLP
+314 KLNQLHTDLDLP
-326 LTLDDLAEPRPDE
+326 VTLDELADPRPDQKAVE
-339 AALEQLFDDLEF
+339 ELFDELEF

-359 ALYSS
+359 DLYAS
-364 EELESAERESIDTPD
+364 EAPAPEREPLETRD
-379 FTTPAGA
+379 FAMITDSDALG
-386 TELSAF
+386 AF
-392 LASGAGTRSAVAVDL
+392 LAAGAGHRPALAVDVL
-407 VPGRIGEDAAA
+407 QGRIGEDADAV
-418 LAIVRDDAAVYIDL
+418 AIVRDDAAAYVDL
-432 ASQDAEAENVL
+432 TALDADAENVL
-443 AEWLRDAQAPK
+443 AQWLRDGESPK

-466 SSRGL
+466 ANRGFD
-471 GLEGVV
+471 LEGVV

-491 RTYELSEL
+491 RTYELAEL
-499 AQHHLNISISPETAK
+499 AQFHLNIHITPEAAK
-514 AGQLELSFDGDDA
+514 AGQLELSFDDDNA
-527 AASGALVQAAAV
+527 AVSGALVQVAAV
-539 VQALSRHFESE
+539 VHKLSRFFESE
-550 LKERKAEDLL
+550 LKDRKAEDLL
-560 TTLELPVSRVLADME
+560 ATLELPVARVLADME
-575 LAGIAIDMPRLEEQ
+575 RTGIAVSMELMDEQ
-589 LADLSKVIDN
+589 LADLARVIDD
-599 AQELAFAAIGHEVNL
+599 AQERAFAAIGHEVNL

-663 AHRESS
+663 AHRESA
-669 KLRQMLESLKKS
+669 KLRQMVETLKKS
-681 VTDDGRIHTTYAQNV
+681 VAEDGRIHTTYAQNV

-725 FVVSDGYDCLLSAD
+725 FVVSDGYECLLSAD

-747 MAHLSGDAGLIQAYK
+747 MAHLSGDAGLIEAYR

-767 HRFVGSNIFHVP
+767 HRFVGSSIFHVP
-779 TEEVTSAMRSKVK
+779 PAEVTSAMRSKVK

-812 ISVDEARTLMKDYFD
+812 ISVDEARNLMKDYFD

-845 DGYTAT
+845 DGFTAT

-894 LGVHSE
+894 LGVHAE
-900 LEAQGLKSRMLLQV
+900 LAAQGLKSRMLLQV

-922 ANGERAAVEKLVTE
+922 ANGEREAVEKLVTE
-936 QMGAAAQLTV
+936 QMAAAAELSV
-946 PLDVQIGVGSSWY
+946 PLEVQIGVGTSWY
-959 EAGH
+959 DAGH

>member
-1 MPTRLAPVSETT
+1 MSETT
-13 KPAPFPFETADLQDD
+13 KPAPFPSASETLQEV
-28 AAVKTNAGADAA
+28 AV
-40 LPTDAALQDVKVPPP
+40 PTPPS
-55 GDRSVSATE
+55 RSVSATE
-64 APVIPITDQP
+64 APVIPLTDQP

-119 KEQKPTHVA
+119 KEQKPTHIA

-137 THRKAEYSE
+137 THRKAEYSD
-146 YKGGRNETPMEM
+146 YKGGRNETPREM
-158 SGQIDLID
+158 TGQIDLID

-194 GEKAGYEV
+194 GDKAGYEV

-235 TAAIQEKY
+235 AAAIQEKY

-256 VGESADNLPGIP
+256 VGESADNLPGVP

-290 NADAIGGK
+290 HLDAIGGK

-307 EAVKRNR
+307 EDVKRNR

-326 LTLDDLAEPRPDE
+326 VTLDELAEPRPDE

-359 ALYSS
+359 ALYGSD
-364 EELESAERESIDTPD
+364 EVEPAERENIDTPD
-379 FTTPAGA
+379 FVTPAA
-386 TELSAF
+386 AAELSAF
-392 LASGAGTRSAVAVDL
+392 LAAGTGQRSAVAVDL
-407 VPGRIGEDAAA
+407 VPGRLGEDAAA
-418 LAIVRDDAAVYIDL
+418 LAIVRDGAAAYIDL
-432 ASQDAEAENVL
+432 AGQDADAENVL
-443 AEWLRDAQAPK
+443 ADWLRDENSPK

-466 SSRGL
+466 TARGL
-471 GLEGVV
+471 ELEGVV

-491 RTYELSEL
+491 RTYELAEL
-499 AQHHLNISISPETAK
+499 AQHHLNIALSSETAK
-514 AGQLELSFDGDDA
+514 AGQLELTFDDDDSA
-527 AASGALVQAAAV
+527 AAGALVQVAAV
-539 VQALSRHFESE
+539 VHSLSRYFESE
-550 LKERKAEDLL
+550 LKERKAEELL

-575 LAGIAIDMPRLEEQ
+575 LAGIAISMPLMEDQ

-614 GSPKQLQTVLFEELQ
+614 GSPKQLQSVLFDELQ

-681 VTDDGRIHTTYAQNV
+681 VTEDGRIHTTYAQNV

-725 FVVSDGYDCLLSAD
+725 FVVSEGYECLLSAD

-762 EGEDL
+762 DGEDL

-779 TEEVTSAMRSKVK
+779 TDQVTSAMRSKVK

-812 ISVDEARTLMKDYFD
+812 ITVDEARTLMKDYFD

-894 LGVHSE
+894 LGVHAE
-900 LEAQGLKSRMLLQV
+900 LKAQGLKSRMLLQV

-922 ANGERAAVEKLVTE
+922 AAGEREAVEKLVTE
-936 QMGAAAQLTV
+936 QMAAAADLSV
-946 PLDVQIGVGSSWY
+946 PLDVQIGVGPSWY
-959 EAGH
+959 DAGH

>member
-1 MPTRLAPVSETT
+1 MATRLAPVSETT
-13 KPAPFPFETADLQDD
+13 KPAPIPSTTQTLQDIEVSSPD
-28 AAVKTNAGADAA
+28 A
-40 LPTDAALQDVKVPPP
+40 P
-55 GDRSVSATE
+55 SVSATE
-64 APVIPITDQP
+64 APVIPLTEQP

-94 DKFSTANG
+94 DKFSTARG

-119 KEQKPTHVA
+119 KEQKPTHIA
-128 VAFDVSDET
+128 VAFDVSDDT

-146 YKGGRNETPMEM
+146 YKGGRNETPREM

-166 KVMQAWGIKTIKMPG
+166 QVMGAWGIKTIKMPG

-202 LLVTGDRDAFQLITD
+202 LLVSGDRDAFQLITD
-217 NVFVLYPRKGVS
+217 NVFVLYPKKGVS
-229 DIPRLD
+229 DIPRMD
-235 TAAIQEKY
+235 AAAVEAKY
-243 FVTPPQYSDLAAL
+243 FVSPSRYSDLAAL
-256 VGESADNLPGIP
+256 VGETADNLPGVP

-290 NADAIGGK
+290 HLDAIGGK
-298 VGDALRENV
+298 VGDSLRANV
-307 EAVKRNR
+307 DAVKRNR
-314 RLNRLHTDLDLP
+314 KLNQLHTDLDLP
-326 LTLDDLAEPRPDE
+326 VTLDELADPRPDQQ
-339 AALEQLFDDLEF
+339 ALEELFDELEF

-359 ALYSS
+359 DLYAS
-364 EELESAERESIDTPD
+364 EAPAPEREALDTRD
-379 FTTPAGA
+379 FTALTDAGA
-386 TELSAF
+386 LRAF
-392 LASGAGTRSAVAVDL
+392 LEAGAGQRSALAVDVL
-407 VPGRIGEDAAA
+407 PGRIGEDADAV
-418 LAIVRDDAAVYIDL
+418 AIVRDDAAAYVDL
-432 ASQDAEAENVL
+432 TTLDAEAENVL
-443 AEWLRDAQAPK
+443 AEWLRDAGSPK
-454 VMHGYKAALKAL
+454 VTHGYKAALKAL
-466 SSRGL
+466 ANRGF

-491 RTYELSEL
+491 RTYELAEL
-499 AQHHLNISISPETAK
+499 AQYHLNIHITPEAAK
-514 AGQLELSFDGDDA
+514 AGQLELAFDDDAA
-527 AASGALVQAAAV
+527 AASGALVQVAAV
-539 VQALSRHFESE
+539 VHKLSRYFESE
-550 LKERKAEDLL
+550 LKDRRAEDLL
-560 TTLELPVSRVLADME
+560 ATLELPVARVLADME
-575 LAGIAIDMPRLEEQ
+575 TAGIAVSLELMEEQ
-589 LADLSKVIDN
+589 LADLARVIDD
-599 AQELAFAAIGHEVNL
+599 AQERAFAAIGHEVNL

-663 AHRESS
+663 AHRESA
-669 KLRQMLESLKKS
+669 KLRQMVETLKKS
-681 VTDDGRIHTTYAQNV
+681 VAEDGRIHTTYAQNV

-725 FVVSDGYDCLLSAD
+725 FVVSDGYECLLSAD

-747 MAHLSGDAGLIQAYK
+747 MAHLSGDAGLIEAYR

-767 HRFVGSNIFHVP
+767 HRFVGSSIFHVP
-779 TEEVTSAMRSKVK
+779 PAEVTSAMRSKVK

-812 ISVDEARTLMKDYFD
+812 ISVDEARNLMKDYFD

-894 LGVHSE
+894 LGVQAE
-900 LEAQGLKSRMLLQV
+900 LAAQGLKSRLLLQV

-922 ANGERAAVEKLVTE
+922 AAGEREAVERLVTE
-936 QMGAAAQLTV
+936 QMGSAADLSV
-946 PLDVQIGVGSSWY
+946 PLDVQIGVGTSWY
-959 EAGH
+959 DAGH

>member
-1 MPTRLAPVSETT
+1 MSETT
-13 KPAPFPFETADLQDD
+13 KPAPFLSETAVPGDD
-28 AAVKTNAGADAA
+28 AALRYDAA
-40 LPTDAALQDVKVPPP
+40 MQDVTVPPP
-55 GDRSVSATE
+55 AGRSVSATE
-64 APVIPITDQP
+64 APVVPLTDQP

-119 KEQKPTHVA
+119 KEQKPTHIA
-128 VAFDVSDET
+128 VAFDVSDDT
-137 THRKAEYSE
+137 THRKAEYSD
-146 YKGGRNETPMEM
+146 YKGGRNETPREM

-166 KVMQAWGIKTIKMPG
+166 KVMGAWGIKTIKMPG
-181 YEADDILATLAAM
+181 YEADDILATLATM

-235 TAAIQEKY
+235 AAAIQEKY

-256 VGESADNLPGIP
+256 VGESSDNLPGVP

-290 NADAIGGK
+290 HLDAIGGK

-307 EAVKRNR
+307 EDVRRNR
-314 RLNRLHTDLDLP
+314 RLNRLHTDLELP

-339 AALEQLFDDLEF
+339 AALEQLFDELEF
-351 KTIRTRLF
+351 KTIRARLF

-364 EELESAERESIDTPD
+364 EDLELAERETIS
-379 FTTPAGA
+379 TPAFA
-386 TELSAF
+386 TPADAAELAGF
-392 LASGAGTRSAVAVDL
+392 LAAGIGQRSAVAIDL

-418 LAIVRDDAAVYIDL
+418 IAIVRDDAAVYIDL
-432 ASQDAEAENVL
+432 AGQDADAENVL
-443 AEWLRDAQAPK
+443 ADWLRDDKSPK

-491 RTYELSEL
+491 RSYELAEL
-499 AQHHLNISISPETAK
+499 AQHHLNISLSTETAK

-527 AASGALVQAAAV
+527 AAADALVRVAAV
-539 VQALSRHFESE
+539 VQALSRYFESE
-550 LKERKAEDLL
+550 LTERKAADLL

-575 LAGIAIDMPRLEEQ
+575 LAGIAIDLPHLDEQ
-589 LADLSKVIDN
+589 LADLAKVIDN

-614 GSPKQLQTVLFEELQ
+614 GSPKQLQTVLFDELQ

-663 AHRESS
+663 AHRESA
-669 KLRQMLESLKKS
+669 KLSQMLETLKKS
-681 VTDDGRIHTTYAQNV
+681 VTEDGRIHTTYAQNV

-725 FVVSDGYDCLLSAD
+725 FVVSDGYECLLSAD

-839 VDQARV
+839 VDQARI

-894 LGVHSE
+894 LGVHNE
-900 LEAQGLKSRMLLQV
+900 LQVQGLKSRMLLQV

-922 ANGERAAVEKLVTE
+922 ATGEREAVERLVTE
-936 QMGAAAQLTV
+936 QMGSAADLSV
-946 PLDVQIGVGSSWY
+946 PLDVQIGVGTTWY

>member
-1 MPTRLAPVSETT
+1 
-13 KPAPFPFETADLQDD
+13 
-28 AAVKTNAGADAA
+28 
-40 LPTDAALQDVKVPPP
+40 
-55 GDRSVSATE
+55 
-64 APVIPITDQP
+64 
-74 RLLVLDGHSM
+74 M

-94 DKFSTANG
+94 DKFSTARG

-128 VAFDVSDET
+128 VAFDVSDDT

-146 YKGGRNETPMEM
+146 YKGGRNETPREM

-166 KVMQAWGIKTIKMPG
+166 QVMGAWGIKTIKMPG

-194 GEKAGYEV
+194 GEKAGFEV
-202 LLVTGDRDAFQLITD
+202 LLVSGDRDAFQLITD

-229 DIPRLD
+229 DIPRMD
-235 TAAIQEKY
+235 AAAIEAKY
-243 FVTPPQYSDLAAL
+243 FVSPSRYSDLAAL
-256 VGESADNLPGIP
+256 VGETADNLPGVP

-290 NADAIGGK
+290 HLDAIGGK
-298 VGDALRENV
+298 VGDALRDNV
-307 EAVKRNR
+307 DAVKRNR
-314 RLNRLHTDLDLP
+314 KLNQLHTDLDLP
-326 LTLDDLAEPRPDE
+326 VTLDELADPRPDQKAVE
-339 AALEQLFDDLEF
+339 ELFDELEF

-359 ALYSS
+359 DLYAS
-364 EELESAERESIDTPD
+364 EAPAPEREPLEARD
-379 FTTPAGA
+379 FAALTDADSLRAFLEAGA
-386 TELSAF
+386 
-392 LASGAGTRSAVAVDL
+392 GHRSALAVDVL
-407 VPGRIGEDAAA
+407 PGRIGEDADAV
-418 LAIVRDDAAVYIDL
+418 AIVRDDAAAYVDL
-432 ASQDAEAENVL
+432 TALDADAENVL
-443 AEWLRDAQAPK
+443 AQWLRDAESQK

-466 SSRGL
+466 ANRGF

-491 RTYELSEL
+491 RTYELAEL
-499 AQHHLNISISPETAK
+499 AQFHLNIHITPEAAK
-514 AGQLELSFDGDDA
+514 AGQLELAFDDDA
-527 AASGALVQAAAV
+527 AASGALVQVAAV
-539 VQALSRHFESE
+539 VHQLSRFFESE
-550 LKERKAEDLL
+550 LKDRKAEDLL
-560 TTLELPVSRVLADME
+560 ATLELPVARVLADME
-575 LAGIAIDMPRLEEQ
+575 KTGIAVSMELMDEQ
-589 LADLSKVIDN
+589 LADLARVIDD
-599 AQELAFAAIGHEVNL
+599 AQERAFAAIGHEVNL

-663 AHRESS
+663 AHRESA
-669 KLRQMLESLKKS
+669 KLRQMVETLKKS
-681 VTDDGRIHTTYAQNV
+681 VAEDGRIHTTYAQNV

-725 FVVSDGYDCLLSAD
+725 FVVSDGYECLLSAD

-747 MAHLSGDAGLIQAYK
+747 MAHLSGDAGLIEAYR

-767 HRFVGSNIFHVP
+767 HRFVGSSIFHVP
-779 TEEVTSAMRSKVK
+779 PAEVTSAMRSKVK

-812 ISVDEARTLMKDYFD
+812 ISVDEARNLMKDYFD

-845 DGYTAT
+845 DGFTAT

-900 LEAQGLKSRMLLQV
+900 LAAQGLKSRMLLQV

-922 ANGERAAVEKLVTE
+922 ANGEREAVEKLVTE
-936 QMGAAAQLTV
+936 QMAAAAELSV
-946 PLDVQIGVGSSWY
+946 PLEVQIGVGTSWY
-959 EAGH
+959 DAGH

>member
-1 MPTRLAPVSETT
+1 V
-13 KPAPFPFETADLQDD
+13 
-28 AAVKTNAGADAA
+28 
-40 LPTDAALQDVKVPPP
+40 VPMT
-55 GDRSVSATE
+55 G
-64 APVIPITDQP
+64 QP

-94 DKFSTANG
+94 DKFSTSNG

-119 KEQKPTHVA
+119 KEQQPTHIA

-137 THRKAEYSE
+137 THRKADYSE
-146 YKGGRNETPMEM
+146 YKGGRNETPREM
-158 SGQIDLID
+158 SGQIDLIAQ
-166 KVMQAWGIKTIKMPG
+166 VMEAWGIKTIKMPG

-194 GEKAGYEV
+194 GEKAGFEV
-202 LLVTGDRDAFQLITD
+202 LLVSGDRDAFQLITD
-217 NVFVLYPRKGVS
+217 NVFVLYPKKGVS
-229 DIPRLD
+229 DIPRMD
-235 TAAIQEKY
+235 AAAIQAKY
-243 FVTPPQYSDLAAL
+243 FVGPGQYSDLAAL
-256 VGESADNLPGIP
+256 VGETADNLPGVP

-290 NADAIGGK
+290 NLDAIGGK

-307 EAVKRNR
+307 ENVKRNR
-314 RLNRLHTDLDLP
+314 RLNRLHTDLELP
-326 LTLDDLAEPRPDE
+326 VTLDDLYQPRPDQ
-339 AALEQLFDDLEF
+339 AALEDLFDQLEF
-351 KTIRTRLF
+351 KTIRSRLF
-359 ALYSS
+359 ALYGD
-364 EELESAERESIDTPD
+364 ETAPAAERESIE
-379 FTTPAGA
+379 TPAYA
-386 TELSAF
+386 TPSTAAELQAF
-392 LASGAGTRSAVAVDL
+392 LTAGTGQRSALAVDL

-418 LAIVRDDAAVYIDL
+418 VAIVRPDAAVYLDL
-432 ASQDAEAENVL
+432 AGQDSETENVL
-443 AEWLRDAQAPK
+443 AAWLRDPEAPK
-454 VMHGYKAALKAL
+454 VMHGFKAALKAL
-466 SSRGL
+466 TARGL
-471 GLEGVV
+471 ELEGVV
-477 DDTSISGYLIQPDR
+477 DDTSISGYLIEPDR
-491 RTYELSEL
+491 RTYELAEL
-499 AQHHLNISISPETAK
+499 AQHHLNVGIPSATAK

-527 AASGALVQAAAV
+527 AAADALVQAAAV
-539 VQALSRHFESE
+539 VLSLSRYFEAE
-550 LKERKAEDLL
+550 LKERRAEELL
-560 TTLELPVSRVLADME
+560 STLELPVSRVLADME
-575 LAGIAIDMPRLEEQ
+575 LAGIGIDMARMDEQ
-589 LADLSKVIDN
+589 LADLSRVIEH
-599 AQELAFAAIGHEVNL
+599 AQEQAFAAIGHEVNL
-614 GSPKQLQTVLFEELQ
+614 GSPKQLQAVLFDELQ

-663 AHRESS
+663 AHREAA
-669 KLRQMLESLKKS
+669 KLRQMVESLKKS
-681 VTDDGRIHTTYAQNV
+681 VAEDGRIHTTYAQNV

-725 FVVSDGYDCLLSAD
+725 FVVSDGYECLLSAD

-747 MAHLSGDAGLIQAYK
+747 MAHLSGDEGLIQAYK
-762 EGEDL
+762 DGEDL

-779 TEEVTSAMRSKVK
+779 TDQVTSAMRSKVK

-839 VDQARV
+839 VEQARI

-894 LGVHSE
+894 LGVHAD
-900 LEAQGLKSRMLLQV
+900 LRAQGLTSRMLLQV

-922 ANGERAAVEKLVTE
+922 APGEREAVERLVTE
-936 QMGAAAQLTV
+936 QMAAAADLSV
-946 PLDVQIGVGSSWY
+946 PLEVQIGVGPSWY
-959 EAGH
+959 DAGH

>member
-1 MPTRLAPVSETT
+1 MTAD
-13 KPAPFPFETADLQDD
+13 KPARKSGR
-28 AAVKTNAGADAA
+28 AAE
-40 LPTDAALQDVKVPPP
+40 
-55 GDRSVSATE
+55 SVSATE
-64 APVIPITDQP
+64 APVIPMTDQP

-119 KEQKPTHVA
+119 KEQKPTHIA
-128 VAFDVSDET
+128 VAFDVSDDT
-137 THRKAEYSE
+137 THRKAEYSD
-146 YKGGRNETPMEM
+146 YKGGRNETPREM

-166 KVMQAWGIKTIKMPG
+166 KVMGAWGIKTIKMPG

-194 GEKAGYEV
+194 GEKAGFEV
-202 LLVTGDRDAFQLITD
+202 LLVSGDRDAFQLITD

-229 DIPRLD
+229 DIPRMD
-235 TAAIQEKY
+235 ATAIQEKY
-243 FVTPPQYSDLAAL
+243 FVSPAQYSDLAAL
-256 VGESADNLPGIP
+256 VGESADNLPGVP

-290 NADAIGGK
+290 NLDAIGGK
-298 VGDALRENV
+298 VGDSLRENV
-307 EAVKRNR
+307 EEVKRNR
-314 RLNRLHTDLDLP
+314 RLNRLHTDLELP
-326 LTLDDLAEPRPDE
+326 VTLEELAEPRPDQ
-339 AALEQLFDDLEF
+339 AALEELFDELEF

-359 ALYSS
+359 ALYGS
-364 EELESAERESIDTPD
+364 EVAEAERENLETPD
-379 FTTPAGA
+379 YVIPSDAA
-386 TELSAF
+386 ELTAF
-392 LASGAGTRSAVAVDL
+392 LESGAGKRSAVAVDV

-418 LAIVRDDAAVYIDL
+418 VAIVHDSGAAYIDL
-432 ASQDAEAENVL
+432 ASQDAAAENVL
-443 AEWLRDAQAPK
+443 AGWLRDPGAAK

-491 RTYELSEL
+491 RSYELAEL
-499 AQHHLNISISPETAK
+499 AQHHLNISVSTEAAK
-514 AGQLELSFDGDDA
+514 AGQLELAFDGEDDA
-527 AASGALVQAAAV
+527 AAAGALVHVAAV
-539 VQALSRHFESE
+539 VRALSRYFETE
-550 LKERKAEDLL
+550 LAERKAQDLL

-575 LAGIAIDMPRLEEQ
+575 LAGIAIDLARMDEQ
-589 LADLSKVIDN
+589 LADLAKVIDN

-614 GSPKQLQTVLFEELQ
+614 GSPKQLQTVLFEEMG

-681 VTDDGRIHTTYAQNV
+681 VADDGRIHTTYAQNV

-725 FVVSDGYDCLLSAD
+725 FVVSEGYDCLLSAD

-762 EGEDL
+762 DGEDL

-779 TEEVTSAMRSKVK
+779 TDQVTSAMRSKVK

-839 VDQARV
+839 VDQARI

-894 LGVHSE
+894 LGVAGALSD
-900 LEAQGLKSRMLLQV
+900 QGLKSRMLLQV

-922 ANGERAAVEKLVTE
+922 AHGEREAVEKLVTE
-936 QMGAAAQLTV
+936 QMGAAAKLTV
-946 PLDVQIGVGSSWY
+946 PLDVQIGIGSSWY

>member
-1 MPTRLAPVSETT
+1 MSETT
-13 KPAPFPFETADLQDD
+13 KPAPFPSVTAATD
-28 AAVKTNAGADAA
+28 A
-40 LPTDAALQDVKVPPP
+40 DAALQDITVPPSA
-55 GDRSVSATE
+55 GGRVSATE

-119 KEQKPTHVA
+119 KEQKPTHIA

-137 THRKAEYSE
+137 THRKAEYSD
-146 YKGGRNETPMEM
+146 YKGGRNETPREM

-166 KVMQAWGIKTIKMPG
+166 KVMQAWGIKTIKLPG
-181 YEADDILATLAAM
+181 YEADDILATLSVL

-235 TAAIQEKY
+235 AEAIKEKY

-290 NADAIGGK
+290 HIDAIGGK

-307 EAVKRNR
+307 EDVKRNR
-314 RLNRLHTDLDLP
+314 RLNRLHTDLELP
-326 LTLDDLAEPRPDE
+326 VTLDDLAEPRPDE
-339 AALEQLFDDLEF
+339 AALEQLFDELEF
-351 KTIRTRLF
+351 KTIRARLF
-359 ALYSS
+359 ALYGS
-364 EELESAERESIDTPD
+364 EELEPAERESIDTPG
-379 FTTPAGA
+379 FVTPANA
-386 TELSAF
+386 AELSTF
-392 LASGAGTRSAVAVDL
+392 LAAGSGERSAVAVDL

-418 LAIVRDDAAVYIDL
+418 LAIVRDGAAVYIDL
-432 ASQDAEAENVL
+432 AAQDAAAENVL
-443 AEWLRDAQAPK
+443 SEWLRNEAAPK

-491 RTYELSEL
+491 RTYELAEL
-499 AQHHLNISISPETAK
+499 AQHHLNISISAETSK
-514 AGQLELSFDGDDA
+514 AGQLELAFDGDDA
-527 AASGALVQAAAV
+527 AAAGALVQVAAV

-550 LKERKAEDLL
+550 LTERKASDLL

-575 LAGIAIDMPRLEEQ
+575 TAGIAIDMARMDEQ

-681 VTDDGRIHTTYAQNV
+681 VTEDGRIHTTYAQNV

-725 FVVSDGYDCLLSAD
+725 FVVSEGYDCLLSAD

-762 EGEDL
+762 DGEDL

-839 VDQARV
+839 VDQARI

-894 LGVHSE
+894 LGVHAE
-900 LEAQGLKSRMLLQV
+900 LAAQGLKSRMLLQV

-922 ANGERAAVEKLVTE
+922 AKGERKAVEKLVTE
-936 QMGAAAQLTV
+936 QMGSAADLSV
-946 PLDVQIGVGSSWY
+946 PLDVQIGVGPSWY
-959 EAGH
+959 DAGH

>member
-1 MPTRLAPVSETT
+1 
-13 KPAPFPFETADLQDD
+13 
-28 AAVKTNAGADAA
+28 
-40 LPTDAALQDVKVPPP
+40 
-55 GDRSVSATE
+55 
-64 APVIPITDQP
+64 
-74 RLLVLDGHSM
+74 M

-119 KEQKPTHVA
+119 KEQQPTHIA

-137 THRKAEYSE
+137 THRKAEYSD
-146 YKGGRNETPMEM
+146 YKGGRNETPREM

-166 KVMQAWGIKTIKMPG
+166 KVMQAWGIKTIKLPG
-181 YEADDILATLAAM
+181 YEADDILATLSVM

-235 TAAIQEKY
+235 AAAIQEKY

-256 VGESADNLPGIP
+256 VGESSDNLPGVP

-290 NADAIGGK
+290 HVDAIGGK
-298 VGDALRENV
+298 VGDALRENI
-307 EAVKRNR
+307 EDVKRNR
-314 RLNRLHTDLDLP
+314 RLNRLHTDLELP
-326 LTLDDLAEPRPDE
+326 VTLEDLADPRPDE
-339 AALEQLFDDLEF
+339 AALEQLFDELEF
-351 KTIRTRLF
+351 KTIRARLF
-359 ALYSS
+359 ALYGS
-364 EELESAERESIDTPD
+364 EDLEPAERENVAVPEYKTPSN
-379 FTTPAGA
+379 AA
-386 TELSAF
+386 ELGAF
-392 LASGAGTRSAVAVDL
+392 LAAGAGKRSAVAVDL

-418 LAIVRDDAAVYIDL
+418 IAIVRDDAAVYIDL
-432 ASQDAEAENVL
+432 AGQDAAAENVL
-443 AEWLRDAQAPK
+443 ADWLRDASSPK

-491 RTYELSEL
+491 RTYELAEL
-499 AQHHLNISISPETAK
+499 AQHHLNVSISSETAK

-527 AASGALVQAAAV
+527 AAADALVQVAAV
-539 VQALSRHFESE
+539 VQALSRYFESE
-550 LKERKAEDLL
+550 LAERQAADLL
-560 TTLELPVSRVLADME
+560 ATLELPVSRVLADME
-575 LAGIAIDMPRLEEQ
+575 LAGIAIDMPRMDEQ
-589 LADLSKVIDN
+589 LADLAKVIDN

-681 VTDDGRIHTTYAQNV
+681 VTEDGRIHTTYAQNV

-725 FVVSDGYDCLLSAD
+725 FVVSEGYDCLLSAD

-762 EGEDL
+762 DGEDL

-779 TEEVTSAMRSKVK
+779 TDQVTSAMRSKVK

-839 VDQARV
+839 VDQARI

-894 LGVHSE
+894 LGVHEE
-900 LEAQGLKSRMLLQV
+900 LAAQGLKSRMLLQV

-922 ANGERAAVEKLVTE
+922 ATGEREVVEKLVTE
-936 QMGAAAQLTV
+936 QMAGAADLSV
-946 PLDVQIGVGSSWY
+946 PLDVQIGVGPSWY
-959 EAGH
+959 DAGH

>member
-1 MPTRLAPVSETT
+1 VSETT
-13 KPAPFPFETADLQDD
+13 KPAPIPSTTQTLQDIPVFSPD
-28 AAVKTNAGADAA
+28 A
-40 LPTDAALQDVKVPPP
+40 P
-55 GDRSVSATE
+55 SVSATE
-64 APVIPITDQP
+64 APVVPLTEQP

-94 DKFSTANG
+94 DKFSTARG

-128 VAFDVSDET
+128 VAFDVSDDT

-146 YKGGRNETPMEM
+146 YKGGRNETPREM

-166 KVMQAWGIKTIKMPG
+166 QVMGAWGIKTIKMPG

-202 LLVTGDRDAFQLITD
+202 LLVSGDRDAFQLITD
-217 NVFVLYPRKGVS
+217 NVFVLYPKKGVS
-229 DIPRLD
+229 DIPRMD
-235 TAAIQEKY
+235 AAAIEEKY
-243 FVTPPQYSDLAAL
+243 FVSPARYSDLAAL
-256 VGESADNLPGIP
+256 VGETADNLPGVP

-290 NADAIGGK
+290 HVDAIGGK
-298 VGDALRENV
+298 VGDSLRANV
-307 EAVKRNR
+307 DAVKRNR
-314 RLNRLHTDLDLP
+314 KLNQLHTDLDLP
-326 LTLDDLAEPRPDE
+326 VTLDELADPRPDQQ
-339 AALEQLFDDLEF
+339 ALEELFDDLEF

-359 ALYSS
+359 DLYAS
-364 EELESAERESIDTPD
+364 EAPVPEREPLEARD
-379 FTTPAGA
+379 FAALTDADSLRAFLEAGA
-386 TELSAF
+386 GHRTAL
-392 LASGAGTRSAVAVDL
+392 AVDVL
-407 VPGRIGEDAAA
+407 PGRIGEDADAV
-418 LAIVRDDAAVYIDL
+418 AIVRDDAAAYVDL
-432 ASQDAEAENVL
+432 TTLDADAENVL
-443 AEWLRDAQAPK
+443 AQWLRDAGSLK
-454 VMHGYKAALKAL
+454 VVHGYKAALKAL
-466 SSRGL
+466 ANRGF

-491 RTYELSEL
+491 RTYELAEL
-499 AQHHLNISISPETAK
+499 AQFHLNIHITPEAAK
-514 AGQLELSFDGDDA
+514 AGQLELAFDDDA
-527 AASGALVQAAAV
+527 AASGALVQVAAV
-539 VQALSRHFESE
+539 VHKLSLFFESE
-550 LKERKAEDLL
+550 LKDRKAEDLL
-560 TTLELPVSRVLADME
+560 ATLELPVARVLADME
-575 LAGIAIDMPRLEEQ
+575 KTGIAVSMSLMDEQ
-589 LADLSKVIDN
+589 LADLARVIDD
-599 AQELAFAAIGHEVNL
+599 AQEQAFAAIGHEVNL

-663 AHRESS
+663 AHRESA
-669 KLRQMLESLKKS
+669 KLRQMVETLKKS
-681 VTDDGRIHTTYAQNV
+681 VAEDGRIHTTYAQNV

-725 FVVSDGYDCLLSAD
+725 FVVSDGYECLLSAD

-747 MAHLSGDAGLIQAYK
+747 MAHLSGDAGLIEAYR

-767 HRFVGSNIFHVP
+767 HRFVGSSIFHVP
-779 TEEVTSAMRSKVK
+779 PAEVTSAMRSKVK

-812 ISVDEARTLMKDYFD
+812 ISVDEARNLMKDYFD

-900 LEAQGLKSRMLLQV
+900 LAAQGLKSRMLLQV

-922 ANGERAAVEKLVTE
+922 ATGEREAVEKLVTE
-936 QMGAAAQLTV
+936 QMAAAAELSV
-946 PLDVQIGVGSSWY
+946 PLEVQIGVGTSWY
-959 EAGH
+959 DAGH